1 MGLFGASKK
10 KYGGCPQTRPV
21 RKEKFSYALSSFELF
36 ETLGT
41 GTFGRVRLVRCIKE
55 DAHYA
60 LKMVKKEHILKMDQL
75 EHMKNE
81 VQLLTMLSNPFVVD
95 LRAHFQDEL
104 RLYLLMELVIGGELY
119 ALLRNS
125 GKLSNDR
132 AKFYAAEVVLAFEY
146 LHGLMIAYRSL
157 KPENILI
164 DHRGNIKLV
173 DFGFAKVVEERTFT
187 HCGTPEYCAPEV
199 INGLGHGRSVDWWG
213 LGVLIYEMT
222 SGHPPFFDASPFG
235 IYEKILAGKFS
246 VPPHVDDKASSLLK
260 QLIKSE
266 RTKRLGCKERGAD
279 ELKAHPWFHKV
290 NWDALYYAQVKAP
303 YVPEVSSSSD
313 TRHFDRYPDS
323 EPGVE
328 EPLDGRGQA
337 KFHQFDTF

>member
-1 MGLFGASKK
+1 
-10 KYGGCPQTRPV
+10 
-21 RKEKFSYALSSFELF
+21 
-36 ETLGT
+36 
-41 GTFGRVRLVRCIKE
+41 
-55 DAHYA
+55 
-60 LKMVKKEHILKMDQL
+60 MVKKEHILKLDQL